1 MSDEG
6 TKERILKAASNVF
19 CEKGFE
25 KTTVRDIC
33 TEANAN
39 VAAVNYHF
47 GDKGKLYQAVLQSW
61 MNECIQDG
69 QHTHGVTPETSPEER
84 LRIYI
89 RAEINFLGTHNDT
102 DDIMLKRSRLLLRE
116 VTRDDPDPMT
126 FQSHLE
132 HEARVLHPIIRELV
146 GELQNEEVFQQA
158 CIAATGIITHDF
170 IMSIHDPTQRLQS
183 DEQIEA
189 RADFLTAYALGGL
202 KAIKEKYHA

>member
-6 TKERILKAASNVF
+6 TRERILRAASNVF

-47 GDKGKLYQAVLQSW
+47 GDKKKLYQAVLTRW
-61 MNECIQDG
+61 MEECIQDG
-69 QHTHGVTPETSPEER
+69 QHTCGVTPETSPEER

-89 RAEINFLGTHNDT
+89 RAELNYLGTHYDT
-102 DDIMLKRSRLLLRE
+102 DDIVLKRSRLLLRE
-116 VTRDDPDPMT
+116 ITRDDHDPMT

-132 HEARVLHPIIRELV
+132 HEARILHPIIRELV
-146 GELQNEEVFQQA
+146 GELKDEDSFAQA
-158 CIAATGIITHDF
+158 CIASTGMLTHDF